1 VEVDGNSSVVDS
13 DGSIEDP
20 GESEVDWLGDN
31 NEGGTMP
38 LLFGTP
44 VVGVVGLELDNK
56 SWLADLRDRW

>member
-1 VEVDGNSSVVDS
+1 MEADGKSSVVDE

-31 NEGGTMP
+31 SEGGTIP

-44 VVGVVGLELDNK
+44 IVGVAGLELDNK